1 MWDLFNHNFTI
12 DTWKDYFSPSSP
24 NNWCTFANYTDDGWN
39 IPIIGVKFMEC
50 VDVRSTVSAAKRL
63 INKNCLDSRLI
74 NLSCRRKFLIPQ
86 FDPFSLQPECAQLL
100 ISTRLWP
107 PQSPESGQCW
117 PALIKTVFMMED
129 GPDQEGDEQSSPC
142 LVSLFW
148 LSWVTSN
155 VEKYKIHDDG
165 TKALSWILLITAV
178 LRGNG

>member
-1 MWDLFNHNFTI
+1 MCRCEVHCLR
-12 DTWKDYFSPSSP
+12 
-24 NNWCTFANYTDDGWN
+24 CQA
-39 IPIIGVKFMEC
+39 
-50 VDVRSTVSAAKRL
+50 L

-165 TKALSWILLITAV
+165 TKALSWILLITVV
-178 LRGNG
+178 LWGMANKVYLDRITGREYFRYLMNKTFSCNEIENRNTYFNHQPCVP

>member
-1 MWDLFNHNFTI
+1 MRSVHHNFTN
-12 DTWKDYFSPSSP
+12 DTCKDYFSLSTP

-107 PQSPESGQCW
+107 PQSLEESGQCW

-178 LRGNG
+178 LWGNG